1 MQKNDSP
8 YLLSSYD
15 FELPEELIAQSP
27 PQQRGESRLMV
38 LPALSAPDAGLHLG
52 THLGTHAEGY
62 AESHAQAYLTTHSEP
77 SLASQ
82 LVNASNLAP
91 KHYMF
96 KDLPNLL
103 PPNSLL
109 VANNVQ
115 VVPARLHGRLESGGK
130 TELLLLTPLP
140 KLEISPEYPE
150 HPAPAQLHLEHS
162 KLQPLNNLE
171 MDTENWYGAEIQA
184 LARPARRFVPGSK
197 FWFGE
202 DIVFYPKTQGEFGQ
216 VQGRL
221 TWKGNLQT
229 ALFKNGEMPL
239 PPYIRRPQTT
249 EDAKRYQ
256 TIFANSQKAGA
267 VAAPTAGLH
276 FTKELKQTLLKAGHS
291 WHELTLYVG
300 YGTFSPV
307 RAADIRQHKMHTE
320 WLDIPASTVNAVLE
334 AKKMGRP
341 IVAVGTTSAR
351 ALEGTAGR
359 LLAGQDFIGAT
370 DIFIYPGYEFK
381 VVDKLITNFHLPHS
395 SLLLLVSALAGQKR
409 LLAAY
414 EEAVREKYRF
424 FSYGDAMLV

>member
-8 YLLSSYD
+8 YLLSNYD

-27 PQQRGESRLMV
+27 PEKRGESRLMV
-38 LPALSAPDAGLHLG
+38 LPPSVFGPDCSDDAKGTNALM
-52 THLGTHAEGY
+52 
-62 AESHAQAYLTTHSEP
+62 
-77 SLASQ
+77 
-82 LVNASNLAP
+82 P
-91 KHYMF
+91 KHCVF
-96 KDLPNLL
+96 KDLPELL

-140 KLEISPEYPE
+140 KLEIGEDWPEKICQAGQAEQAGQAGFQNQPNQATHAKPIEDLRPLQVKNVGE
-150 HPAPAQLHLEHS
+150 H
-162 KLQPLNNLE
+162 
-171 MDTENWYGAEIQA
+171 WYGAEIQA
-184 LARPARRFVPGSK
+184 LARPAKRFVSGSK
-197 FWFGE
+197 FCFGD
-202 DIVFYPKTQGEFGQ
+202 DIVFYPKSQGEFGQ

-221 TWKGNLQT
+221 TWRGDLQT

-239 PPYIRRPQTT
+239 PPYIRRPQTS

-307 RAADIRQHKMHTE
+307 RATDIREHKMHTE
-320 WLDIPASTVNAVLE
+320 WLDIPAATVNAVLE
-334 AKKMGRP
+334 AKKAGKP

-381 VVDKLITNFHLPHS
+381 VVDRLITNFHLPHS
-395 SLLLLVSALAGQKR
+395 SLLLLVSALAGQER

-414 EEAVREKYRF
+414 QEAVRQKYRF
-424 FSYGDAMLV
+424 FSYGDAMFI